1 MFDYTLRLNKKAS
14 FRFTLTRWILLLLAV
29 FGIFILIYRLLNGL
43 GATTNL
49 SDRWPWGFWIYMDL
63 ILSGLG
69 ACGFSMAI
77 LTHIFHVEK
86 YKPLARRA
94 LLMSFFCYLLVFLIL
109 FIEIGR
115 WDNFYWFFVSG
126 AFTSPLYEV
135 AICIT
140 LYIIVQVFELL
151 EVWGDRYK
159 SWVKH
164 ITRFFL
170 PVFVLVAC
178 IIPFGQEAAYGALY
192 LAMPTKLNT
201 IWYSQ
206 FLPWACLITSFSGG
220 LCFVAA
226 EYYAHNRHY
235 KKTSDDS
242 MIKSL
247 LRIAGAFLVIYIVL
261 KFIDL
266 SVRGAWTEVFSGSAS
281 GNMFLIEFIVGF
293 IVPAVLIFSPLIK
306 RSMYQVIAAICG
318 IVGLLLNRFDFVFV
332 GMAKY
337 AGVSYFPK
345 WTEIWLVIG
354 LTSLVVLLYMFA
366 IENLPVNQG
375 KNDKKPDIVSRPPAG
390 IIHLSKSE
398 QNSVSE

>member
-1 MFDYTLRLNKKAS
+1 MFDYTLKINKKAS

-29 FGIFILIYRLLNGL
+29 FGIFILIYRLINGL

-49 SDRWPWGFWIYMDL
+49 SDEWPWGFWIYMDL
-63 ILSGLG
+63 ILSALG
-69 ACGFSMAI
+69 ACGFAVAI

-86 YKPLARRA
+86 FKPLARRA
-94 LLMSFFCYLLVFLIL
+94 LLMSFFCYVLVFLIL

-115 WDNFYWFFVSG
+115 WDNFYWFFISG

-170 PVFVLVAC
+170 PFFVLLAC

-192 LAMPTKLNT
+192 LAMPTKLNV

-226 EYYAHNRHY
+226 EYYVHNRHY
-235 KKTSDDS
+235 KKTSDDA
-242 MIKSL
+242 MIRSL
-247 LRIAGAFLVIYIVL
+247 LRVAGAFILIYIVL
-261 KFIDL
+261 KFVDL

-281 GNMFLIEFIVGF
+281 GNMFLVEFIVGSL
-293 IVPAVLIFSPLIK
+293 VPAVLIFSPMIK
-306 RSMYQVIAAICG
+306 KSMYQLIAAGCG
-318 IVGLLLNRFDFVFV
+318 ILGVLINRFDFVFV
-332 GMAKY
+332 GMADY
-337 AGVSYFPK
+337 ANVSYFPK
-345 WTEIWLVIG
+345 WTEIWIVIG
-354 LTSLVVLLYMFA
+354 LTALVVLVYLFA

-375 KNDKKPDIVSRPPAG
+375 KNDEKPDIVSRPPTG